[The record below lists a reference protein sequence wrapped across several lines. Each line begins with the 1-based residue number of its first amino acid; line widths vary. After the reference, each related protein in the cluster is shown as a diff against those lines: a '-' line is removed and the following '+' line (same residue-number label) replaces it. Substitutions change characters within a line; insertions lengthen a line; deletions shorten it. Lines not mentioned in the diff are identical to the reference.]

1 MANQNIIEKNIFN
14 GTIFENIALTYI
26 EEVFRDLNKQ
36 NEAAIESSKNDIKLT
51 GLEKYNIKKIFD
63 AKIEA
68 NDKALKKYKSS
79 MVLSKALI
87 NVNKEI
93 DMKSFIENMKNFYAD
108 LTMLVFDKVPDYRE
122 IRKENVIPALAQKV
136 ESFESGCVKIGE
148 QFYKITI

>member
-1 MANQNIIEKNIFN
+1 MEKQTIIEKNIFN
-14 GTIFENIALTYI
+14 GTIFENITLTYI

-36 NEAAIESSKNDIKLT
+36 NEAEIENAKNNIRLT

-87 NVNKEI
+87 NVNKEV

-108 LTMLVFDKVPDYRE
+108 LTMLVFEKVPDYRE
-122 IRKENVIPALAQKV
+122 IRNENIIPALAEKV
-136 ESFESGCVKIGE
+136 NAFEAGCIKKDG
-148 QFYKITI
+148 QFYKIIL

>member
-1 MANQNIIEKNIFN
+1 MEKQTIIEKNIFN
-14 GTIFENIALTYI
+14 GTIFENITLTYI

-36 NEAAIESSKNDIKLT
+36 NEAEIENVKNNIRLT
-51 GLEKYNIKKIFD
+51 GLEKANIKRIFES
-63 AKIEA
+63 KIEA
-68 NDKALKKYKSS
+68 NKAALKKYKSS

-87 NVNKEI
+87 NVNKEV

-122 IRKENVIPALAQKV
+122 IRNENIIPALAQKV

-148 QFYKITI
+148 QYYKITI